1 VVRGSTRED
10 ILSAAA
16 RLFAAVG
23 YKGTSLQDIAA
34 AVGCSKAT
42 LLYHFAT
49 KEMILATLV
58 APPVRELATLTEGLT
73 ELKAGAARDR
83 AIEGFVD
90 IVLTYRREIALIFH
104 DLPHLIRAES
114 FAGVKELIDQLSIA
128 LAGGSTDGAALV
140 GVTVVMAGI
149 ALVAVDPVEPDSVDL
164 RSALVDVARR
174 ALVPGA

>member
-1 VVRGSTRED
+1 MVRASTRDD

-16 RLFAAVG
+16 GLFATGG

-58 APPVRELATLTEGLT
+58 APPVRELATLTESLT
-73 ELKAGAARDR
+73 GQPAAVAQSK

-90 IVLTYRREIALIFH
+90 LVLN
-104 DLPHLIRAES
+104 
-114 FAGVKELIDQLSIA
+114 
-128 LAGGSTDGAALV
+128 
-140 GVTVVMAGI
+140 
-149 ALVAVDPVEPDSVDL
+149 
-164 RSALVDVARR
+164 
-174 ALVPGA
+174 